1 MTNYIFFFGFLVCEK
16 RYKKCPKISIYF
28 LEYDFD
34 EFFFSI
40 LQADKQE
47 AGPSGIKEEK
57 KGAADEKMEED
68 DLLDDGL
75 LPSDLFGDTDIFKLM
90 NANEGDVDID
100 DAALDDAEKEDGE
113 NKNPAEDEDSKA
125 SNDLADALGLSNF
138 NLDSKGIMYYI
149 LI

>member
-1 MTNYIFFFGFLVCEK
+1 
-16 RYKKCPKISIYF
+16 
-28 LEYDFD
+28 
-34 EFFFSI
+34 
-40 LQADKQE
+40 
-47 AGPSGIKEEK
+47 
-57 KGAADEKMEED
+57 MEED

-100 DAALDDAEKEDGE
+100 ESALDDAEKEDGE

-138 NLDSKGIMYYI
+138 NLDSKDMEDIFNGMIDDEESKDGAESSVASEASSAQVDPSQQQQQQQQQPRQQQQ
-149 LI
+149 

>member
-1 MTNYIFFFGFLVCEK
+1 MAFWCVKKDTKNAQKYHYIFLNM
-16 RYKKCPKISIYF
+16 ILTS
-28 LEYDFD
+28 
-34 EFFFSI
+34 FFSI

-138 NLDSKGIMYYI
+138 NLDSKGIMYYN